1 MSRVSAMFSGFI
13 VAYML
18 REAGVG
24 GVFGLI
30 TTAMIIVIIT
40 IATFGPNV
48 RGKPLDT

>member
-1 MSRVSAMFSGFI
+1 MFSGFI
-13 VAYML
+13 VAYVL

-40 IATFGPNV
+40 LMTFGPNV
-48 RGKPLDT
+48 RGKPLDA

>member
-1 MSRVSAMFSGFI
+1 MNRVRAIFSGFI
-13 VAYML
+13 VAFVS

-30 TTAMIIVIIT
+30 TAAMIIVI
-40 IATFGPNV
+40 AVRGPTV